1 MNRKRV
7 TVIFSGLLV
16 LVTAVSFLVWQGR
29 VAAQTAVPQAPPSI
43 YQTTLSSTNF
53 TLEWNVMATGGGTI
67 SSTNF
72 QINSTIGQPTV
83 GTAVSTNYEVR
94 SGFWQNFLD
103 KLDNL
108 FLPLIR
114 RQ

>member
-1 MNRKRV
+1 MNGRKAV
-7 TVIFSGLLV
+7 WGVVLV
-16 LVTAVSFLVWQGR
+16 LGTAVFLSLVWRGQA
-29 VAAQTAVPQAPPSI
+29 AAQVSTPAPPPSI

-53 TLEWNVMATGGGTI
+53 ALEWNVMAAGGGTI

-83 GTAVSTNYEVR
+83 GTATSTNYEIH
-94 SGFWQNFLD
+94 SGFWQKFFYEV
-103 KLDNL
+103 
-108 FLPLIR
+108 FLPLIK